1 MQTNVR
7 YLCNYIATAVLI
19 PSPHAARP
27 GFLRA
32 IKNHAPADRQGMVL
46 KSGWKQAG
54 GVVRR
59 LTIAESKGEQKE
71 EGKREGQ
78 IAGEFGA
85 PDFSIFSVFLR
96 LIC

>member
-1 MQTNVR
+1 M
-7 YLCNYIATAVLI
+7 A
-19 PSPHAARP
+19 
-27 GFLRA
+27 
-32 IKNHAPADRQGMVL
+32 L

-59 LTIAESKGEQKE
+59 LTIVESKGEQKE
-71 EGKREGQ
+71 EGKRDGQ

-85 PDFSIFSVFLR
+85 PNFSIFSVFLR

>member
-1 MQTNVR
+1 M
-7 YLCNYIATAVLI
+7 A
-19 PSPHAARP
+19 
-27 GFLRA
+27 
-32 IKNHAPADRQGMVL
+32 L

-54 GVVRR
+54 GIARR

-71 EGKREGQ
+71 EAPGEGQ
-78 IAGEFGA
+78 IAGEFGV

>member
-1 MQTNVR
+1 M
-7 YLCNYIATAVLI
+7 A
-19 PSPHAARP
+19 
-27 GFLRA
+27 
-32 IKNHAPADRQGMVL
+32 L
-46 KSGWKQAG
+46 KSGRKQAG

-85 PDFSIFSVFLR
+85 PDFSIFSAFLR

>member
-1 MQTNVR
+1 MT
-7 YLCNYIATAVLI
+7 
-19 PSPHAARP
+19 
-27 GFLRA
+27 
-32 IKNHAPADRQGMVL
+32 L
-46 KSGWKQAG
+46 KSGWKQTG

-71 EGKREGQ
+71 EGKRDGQ

-85 PDFSIFSVFLR
+85 PDFSIFSVFPR